1 LLNLSRKEEKEEE
14 AGWEWGRYGE
24 ILWHMMMMMM
34 MMIQGALGVVLH
46 FIIGLQIQVHRQKE
60 ERS

>member
-1 LLNLSRKEEKEEE
+1 MLNLARKEEKEEE

-24 ILWHMMMMMM
+24 ILWYMMMM

-60 ERS
+60 ERL

>member
-1 LLNLSRKEEKEEE
+1 MLNLARKEEKEEE

-24 ILWHMMMMMM
+24 ILWYMMMMM

-60 ERS
+60 ERL

>member
-1 LLNLSRKEEKEEE
+1 MLNLARKEEKEEE

-24 ILWHMMMMMM
+24 ILWYMM

-60 ERS
+60 ERL